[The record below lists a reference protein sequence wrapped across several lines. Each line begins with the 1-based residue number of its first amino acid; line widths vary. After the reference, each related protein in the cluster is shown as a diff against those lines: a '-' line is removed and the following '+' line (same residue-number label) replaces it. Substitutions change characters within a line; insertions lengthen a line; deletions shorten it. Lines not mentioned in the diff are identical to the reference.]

1 MDLRRETIGEI
12 MEMLQEMRDSGTRMR
27 SESLLGKTEGHT
39 QESTEKVTERN
50 LVLAVGHSRENDL
63 GAVGADKETYEW
75 HYNSKLAYKIATALP
90 SHIKTTVINHYE
102 GDTYS
107 ESMRWLKGKVDPL
120 NAHLVCEL
128 HFNSSVNPKANGY
141 EMLHWHSSTKG
152 REAADNLIDAMSKG
166 YRDRTNRRA
175 KGVTKGGRGAGFLKG
190 PNAPCV
196 ILEPFFGSNKPE
208 WEFFIS
214 EQGMDKL
221 AKTLAQGIAI
231 TLS

>member
-27 SESLLGKTEGHT
+27 SESLLDATEGHAKKAA
-39 QESTEKVTERN
+39 EKVTKRT

-63 GAVGADKETYEW
+63 GALGADGEAYEW

-90 SHIKTTVINHYE
+90 MHIKTTVINHYE

-120 NAHLVCEL
+120 HADLVCEL
-128 HFNSSVNPKANGY
+128 HFNSSINPKANGY
-141 EMLHWHSSTKG
+141 EMLHWHSSKKG

-166 YRDRTNRRA
+166 YPDRTNRGA
-175 KGVTKGGRGAGFLKG
+175 KGVAKGGRGAGFLKG
-190 PNAPCV
+190 PKAPCV
-196 ILEPFFGSNKPE
+196 ILEPFFGSNNPE

-214 EQGMDKL
+214 EEGTDTL
-221 AKTLAQGIAI
+221 AKTLAKGIAI